1 MSVSTK
7 SRLLTALTE
16 GDGTTKR
23 VPFNK
28 AMLELIEDYLAS
40 GRGGLEVVALVRI
53 MRATGGTVGEIGG
66 LASGDVILNHATP
79 HLLIRPKQLRRLKT
93 AARTRPVPLVDRMA
107 LEAATMA
114 VESRAGESA
123 FNLAAKWW
131 QKPFRPANSHRLF
144 ATGS

>member
-1 MSVSTK
+1 MSFWTK

-40 GRGGLEVVALVRI
+40 GRGGLGGLEVVALVRI

-66 LASGDVILNHATP
+66 LAVGDVILDHATP
-79 HLLIRPKQLRRLKT
+79 HRKR
-93 AARTRPVPLVDRMA
+93 RTRP
-107 LEAATMA
+107 
-114 VESRAGESA
+114 RA
-123 FNLAAKWW
+123 
-131 QKPFRPANSHRLF
+131 
-144 ATGS
+144 